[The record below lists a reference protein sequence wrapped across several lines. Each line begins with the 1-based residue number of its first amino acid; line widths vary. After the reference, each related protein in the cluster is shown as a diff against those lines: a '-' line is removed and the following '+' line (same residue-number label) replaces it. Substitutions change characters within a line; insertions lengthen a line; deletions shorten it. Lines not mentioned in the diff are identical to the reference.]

1 MSDTDGTAGRFTP
14 LLAPLGWLYA
24 AGVGARCAL
33 YDRRWFHTHRLAG
46 PVLSVGNLTVGGTGK
61 TPLVIF
67 LAEMLQKAGRAPSIL
82 TRGYRRRPTPS
93 WVVVEPG
100 SGRQGG
106 AAELGDEPA
115 LMARRLPKV
124 PIVVSADRYGAG
136 RVAESRFQV
145 GVHLLDDG
153 FQHLRLHRDLN
164 LLVLDATQPF
174 RTGRLLPG
182 GRLRERPAAARRAD
196 LIVITRGNPDS
207 TFRLKA
213 ELEELGIRC
222 PTFSAQTRL
231 RDVVPAQPAEES
243 PPSTP
248 DVTRARSALAF
259 CGVGNPAAF
268 FADLDRWGFTAA
280 DRIAFRDHHRYSES
294 DCRRLIRQARKS
306 RAEILLTTEKD
317 QLNLPDGISWEIP
330 LYVCCI
336 DLEVSDEDRFSK
348 YVLECLERVSPER
361 S

>member
-1 MSDTDGTAGRFTP
+1 MSDCYRMAGRFTP
-14 LLAPLGWLYA
+14 LLAPLEWLYA

-33 YDRRWFHTHRLAG
+33 YERRWFHTHRLSR

-61 TPLVIF
+61 TPLVIL
-67 LAEMLQKAGRAPSIL
+67 LAEMLQKAGRVPSIL
-82 TRGYRRRPTPS
+82 TRGYGRQPTSS

-100 SGRQGG
+100 SRRQGG

-136 RVAESRFQV
+136 RLAESRFQI

-174 RTGRLLPG
+174 KTGRLLPG
-182 GRLRERPAAARRAD
+182 GQLRERPAAASRAD
-196 LIVITRGNPDS
+196 LIIITRGNPDS
-207 TFRLKA
+207 TFRLKSA
-213 ELEELGIRC
+213 LRELGIRC
-222 PTFSAQTRL
+222 PTFSAQTGL
-231 RDVVPAQPAEES
+231 REVVPAQPVGEI
-243 PPSTP
+243 PSLTP
-248 DVTRARSALAF
+248 NIARSRPVLAF

-268 FADLDRWGFTAA
+268 FADLKSWGFSVA
-280 DRIAFRDHHRYSES
+280 DRVAFPDHHRYSES
-294 DCRRLIRQARKS
+294 DCRRLIQRARKS
-306 RAEILLTTEKD
+306 GAEIFLTTEKD
-317 QLNLPDGISWEIP
+317 QINLPDGISWKIP
-330 LYVCCI
+330 LYVCRV
-336 DLEVSDEDRFSK
+336 DLEVSDEDRFEK
-348 YVLECLERVSPER
+348 HVLECLKRVSPEG

>member
-124 PIVVSADRYGAG
+124 PIVVSATVTA
-136 RVAESRFQV
+136 
-145 GVHLLDDG
+145 
-153 FQHLRLHRDLN
+153 RDELPSP
-164 LLVLDATQPF
+164 DF
-174 RTGRLLPG
+174 RS
-182 GRLRERPAAARRAD
+182 A
-196 LIVITRGNPDS
+196 S
-207 TFRLKA
+207 TFWTTA
-213 ELEELGIRC
+213 FN
-222 PTFSAQTRL
+222 TSA
-231 RDVVPAQPAEES
+231 
-243 PPSTP
+243 
-248 DVTRARSALAF
+248 
-259 CGVGNPAAF
+259 C
-268 FADLDRWGFTAA
+268 TA
-280 DRIAFRDHHRYSES
+280 
-294 DCRRLIRQARKS
+294 
-306 RAEILLTTEKD
+306 T
-317 QLNLPDGISWEIP
+317 
-330 LYVCCI
+330 
-336 DLEVSDEDRFSK
+336 
-348 YVLECLERVSPER
+348 
-361 S
+361 